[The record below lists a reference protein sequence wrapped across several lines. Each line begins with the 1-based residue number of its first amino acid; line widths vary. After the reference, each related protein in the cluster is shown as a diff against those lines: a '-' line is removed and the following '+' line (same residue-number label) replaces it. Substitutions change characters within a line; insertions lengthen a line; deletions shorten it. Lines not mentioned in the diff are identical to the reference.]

1 MSKSKNP
8 ASKSTAGAAGEKP
21 NPFGVSLKPIGKNLT
36 LDRGAN
42 SVITT
47 SKEDPDS
54 EKSKSQVERLK
65 NVFGKDEVPSEKKI
79 SPRLD
84 KGISRPLSST
94 SSSSSSAKTSVR
106 GKSSQGA
113 GQSKINEIKIG
124 VFTLSKESSVS
135 KEKTKS
141 NAKNANVSSAS
152 EELSSFSRT
161 SFHQSRA
168 SQKNPTSS
176 YDPITGE
183 IKLDK
188 AKVEKFAS
196 ELKAEKKTNDPPW
209 KVKLKSV
216 NQATGSKKE
225 ETVVIGKSADCK
237 ASRLSV
243 SEKDNS
249 RRSSAIQPAQT
260 APFRRETK
268 ITNLTKAS
276 DTSKSVKKEKPEVN
290 GIPKKSTDT
299 KTTDQ
304 RKPEVKEDKP
314 VRAKQK
320 SVKNDKAVKEEN
332 QAKVSPRGD
341 FVQRLIKQCE
351 TRDERQDSKVSKS
364 DENLE
369 FPETLLEKLAVLE
382 GLVND
387 ISSDESGD
395 SEGGDGYD
403 DVATVIECL
412 AEEGILDITRE
423 IGTLQRSWLAGF
435 GASGAKGNVSSDS
448 DDEHD
453 RIPLHVS
460 EGQANKGIN
469 KHGNKVPKNCKKI
482 SQKVIQAYDWVEP
495 LDPAHDSVE
504 QNSNYE
510 LAGPVNGS
518 MKGFNVGEKK
528 KRRFAFRDIKLKRTQ
543 KLDKDAR
550 RQSAPPLESQ
560 SLKPK
565 EEENIYNSP
574 EETEL
579 PIPDWD
585 TGSSRVSVAGSE
597 STSSDSVTN
606 PISMRPHTVIELSD
620 KQARKLKKRQA
631 DNSESSTK
639 WKKKWKE
646 FYRRSQ
652 DLLDIPG
659 LQMKLENLSLSQL
672 PANVKQKLRERI
684 KKKKIKKTGRLEI
697 NPVEEDDDF
706 TDEFAASSSEDLR
719 YDSNEGIYQTIGGV
733 QDDAIPIVNVNLRVS
748 ASPEKIPISPAVSKD
763 SVDSAPNLPPRT
775 HTGSVYEKYSELG
788 PKVSH
793 DSPPDLPPTLP
804 PKLSDLTPP
813 TKPKLNTKR
822 ASLPGLQ
829 LVSGDLEVAPPL
841 PPRNGRMSLGSLG
854 NLDVRVPP
862 QSSTS
867 SLAESYL
874 KQPKLADKFPSESP
888 SKSDSVKR
896 DSLLLGRVP
905 PPLHIP
911 ILPDS
916 VLEMEAVGAG
926 GLTLGQGYLDMEQ
939 GEGRVESSP
948 SRASGSSSVR
958 APFENMMDF
967 KRRNKERRP
976 DSAQVDIDFELD
988 VSVCRSRYK
997 SRFEREPLYQYYN
1010 KDYIKRQSWQRA
1022 LSEEPSSPA
1031 AGKSSEKHSH
1041 DYINPEVTIT
1051 ISVENQQSSLPS
1063 VTEGETQNA
1072 PGAYLLST
1080 VSPSGTVHRSLWSQ
1094 VPEVVSSG
1102 VAENLTQEQK
1112 KEQEAMFEIITSEAS
1127 YFKSLNVLINTF
1139 VMSPELCGEISEK
1152 AVLTKQQKHLL
1163 FSNIGAVRDASEKF
1177 LADLEARWNENV
1189 LISDISD
1196 IIIKHANEN
1205 FDCYVKYCSNKTYQ
1219 DRTYS
1224 DLLKNNP
1231 SFKEA
1236 LIRLQGLP
1244 EVQGLPMASFFL
1256 LPMQRITRLPL
1267 LMDGVCRHRD
1277 QSHENH
1283 KEALQAQDALN
1294 KLVKKCN
1301 EGAKR
1306 MEQTEQLC
1314 MIEKQLDF
1322 KIKKVPIVSA
1332 SRHLVKEGELTRI
1345 VTDSSSKRPFG
1356 KNRPSKQS
1364 LYLFLLN
1371 DLLLVTKRKG
1381 DNLFSVID
1389 CTKRNSVHCEVIQ
1402 SPENFPLLPNG
1413 APSGCKNLFLMVML
1427 ENHEGKQVELI
1438 LSCNSPSDRTRW
1450 MEAVTPKAHV
1460 SENERIYEEWDCPQ
1474 VQAVHRYIATQP
1486 DELDLEEADVV
1497 NVFRKMADGWYEG
1510 ERIRDGVRGWF
1521 PKSYV
1526 EEILSSHVRA
1536 RNLRLR
1542 YRLLVASKDFS
1553 VTGKI
1558 S

>member
-412 AEEGILDITRE
+412 AEE
-423 IGTLQRSWLAGF
+423 
-435 GASGAKGNVSSDS
+435 
-448 DDEHD
+448 
-453 RIPLHVS
+453 
-460 EGQANKGIN
+460 
-469 KHGNKVPKNCKKI
+469 
-482 SQKVIQAYDWVEP
+482 
-495 LDPAHDSVE
+495 
-504 QNSNYE
+504 
-510 LAGPVNGS
+510 
-518 MKGFNVGEKK
+518 EKK